1 MKVVMLSIFEKLKS
15 RKNHQVLN
23 EHLAWLESLSTMD
36 DLGAIEKVTD
46 YLSSLQQKGNTVHQ
60 EFVTTHLLDIICRV
74 DEHVHGRA
82 KKVVQQFIQFDNL
95 RPELELRMFNACYY
109 FFRQVFLSYQS
120 RVLEM
125 SGNGQSATDRNAG
138 LGLCLARGIN
148 AACEMIRMRYF
159 LHHPAPTNAWLDTH
173 RLHRIAERTE
183 LLALPIKI
191 YEQEDSISIDS
202 YYVQAMLMDQVNFND
217 KSRQQIDLALKLL
230 SYLAPDFK
238 TTKHFE
244 EKLHYLAV
252 NQRVDSGA
260 VRLNSDQLN
269 EEYRFWDMSQLK
281 IKLDLLVY
289 NLNSGKSLEN
299 LPLQEIARHPQL
311 TNVANFLQEAWAKQQ
326 EQKQKRREARNQTSR
341 TALVCYGF
349 DEVAAQVRLLA
360 NKTQVARQKSL
371 DERLAAHSINK
382 SANFPGFNETG
393 ERWIIT
399 DESTRGLGTEAL
411 ADNSQH
417 IKAEK
422 IIGVVTHEGQV
433 NFSLGI
439 VRSVRELGMGKRHI
453 GIEIISHHTTWV
465 MVRKMLNQMELNDN
479 PATITEDVL
488 GFPGLYLAK
497 EVDLSQSSTLVVP
510 RINYVEDNIYEISN
524 MSSKVVVK
532 LGKVLSGHDDW
543 VRVAILGKL

>member
-1 MKVVMLSIFEKLKS
+1 
-15 RKNHQVLN
+15 
-23 EHLAWLESLSTMD
+23 MD
-36 DLGAIEKVTD
+36 DLSAIERVTD
-46 YLSSLQQKGNTVHQ
+46 YLSSLQKNETAAQQ
-60 EFVTTHLLDIICRV
+60 EFVAAHILDIVCRV

-82 KKVVQQFIQFDNL
+82 KKVVQQYVQFDNL

-109 FFRQVFLSYQS
+109 FFRQIFLSYQS

-125 SGNGQSATDRNAG
+125 SGNGQSVTDRNSG
-138 LGLCLARGIN
+138 MGLCLARGIN
-148 AACEMIRMRYF
+148 AACEMIRMRYY
-159 LHHPAPTNAWLDTH
+159 LHHPAPANAWLDTH
-173 RLHRIAERTE
+173 RMHRIAERAE

-191 YEQEDSISIDS
+191 YEQEDSISIDN
-202 YYVQAMLMDQVNFND
+202 YYVQAMLIDQLNFSD
-217 KSRQQIDLALKLL
+217 KTRQQIDLALKLL
-230 SYLAPDFK
+230 KRLSPEFK
-238 TTKHFE
+238 TTKYFE
-244 EKLHYLAV
+244 EKLHYLGV

-269 EEYRFWDMSQLK
+269 EEYRLWDMSQLK

-289 NLNSGKSLEN
+289 NLSSGKSLDN
-299 LPLQEIARHPQL
+299 LALQDLAGHPHL
-311 TNVANFLQEAWAKQQ
+311 TNVANFMQEAWSRQQ
-326 EQKQKRREARNQTSR
+326 EQKQKRRESRNQTSR

-349 DEVAAQVRLLA
+349 DEVASQVRLLA

-422 IIGVVTHEGQV
+422 IIGVVTHEGLV

-453 GIEIISHHTTWV
+453 GIEIISRHTTWV

-497 EVDLSQSSTLVVP
+497 EADFSQSSTLVVP

-524 MSSKVVVK
+524 LSSKVVVK
-532 LGKVLSGHDDW
+532 LGKILTGHDDW
-543 VRVAILGKL
+543 VRVSILGKL